1 LYTTGK
7 IKVIQSTGINTP
19 TIKTGVLQNPTQG
32 IFKVTVENVSGSYK
46 MLISDLNGKILRES
60 DEVDTNVKIDLT
72 NMADGVYL
80 LKITSNGEYSNI
92 LRLVKA
98 GR

>member
-1 LYTTGK
+1 
-7 IKVIQSTGINTP
+7 
-19 TIKTGVLQNPTQG
+19 
-32 IFKVTVENVSGSYK
+32 
-46 MLISDLNGKILRES
+46 